1 MIIDRDIL
9 DRALETVRAAWPRT
23 APACG
28 LILGSGWGNVAE
40 IFTED
45 ASLPYDR
52 VPGLG
57 LPGVTGHAGIL
68 RRGRLHGLETLVFQG
83 RRHWYEGGG
92 WTPVA
97 IPVFLLTQLGARV
110 LVLTNA
116 AGSLAADLVP
126 GSVVVIRDHINM
138 MGSNPLIGTHDPAWG
153 PRFPDMTNAYDNRLR
168 TLLAACA
175 QELNIALREGVYLAT
190 SGPSYETPAEIRA
203 FEIVGADMVGMS
215 TVPEAMLARAAGMR
229 VAALSCITNFA
240 AGISRSPLSHDEV
253 ARVASETLPVMSR
266 LLDRF
271 WEKLPNEI
279 GEV

>member
-1 MIIDRDIL
+1 MIIKRDIL
-9 DRALETVRAAWPRT
+9 DQAIETVRAVWPDA

-28 LILGSGWGNVAE
+28 LILGSGWGDVAE
-40 IFTED
+40 IFTQID
-45 ASLPYDR
+45 ALPYDR

-57 LPGVTGHAGIL
+57 SPSVTGHAGIL
-68 RRGRLHGLETLVFQG
+68 RRCRLHGLESFVFQG

-97 IPVFLLTQLGARV
+97 IPVFLLSQLGARV

-126 GSVVVIRDHINM
+126 GSLVVIRDHINM
-138 MGSNPLIGTHDPAWG
+138 MGSNPLIGRHDPAWG
-153 PRFPDMTNAYDNRLR
+153 PRFPDMTNAYDTRLR

-175 QELNIALREGVYLAT
+175 RELNITLREGVYLAT

-215 TVPEAMLARAAGMR
+215 TVPEAILARAAGMR
-229 VAALSCITNFA
+229 VVALSCITNFA

-253 ARVASETLPVMSR
+253 ARVASEALPVMSR
-266 LLDRF
+266 LLNRF
-271 WEKLPNEI
+271 WEKLPDEI
-279 GEV
+279 GEA